1 MFARNRSKHAN
12 VATSAVSVFAAA
24 LAKTSASTTVAPERP
39 ADFTAADEAPE
50 QEKDEEAYPEV
61 APAAADGT
69 PEDEHDEEAYP
80 EAAPETVPPQLRRR
94 LLRKTCA
101 THTASHCHKKP
112 RTVRVAGR
120 EATRWFF
127 ETAAPCIPEELMRFS
142 MTERGL
148 DAETTFE
155 AMCLAFERAYAGNP
169 DGVLCECCQSPGCE
183 VCKHATGWHICD
195 SDREAL
201 AADLREDQEP
211 MPRWNAG
218 TLHAGKLDIHNTL
231 WTLPRRLVTLE
242 VLKDAC

>member
-1 MFARNRSKHAN
+1 MQRVELSPASPVLHVIAEL
-12 VATSAVSVFAAA
+12 AA
-24 LAKTSASTTVAPERP
+24 
-39 ADFTAADEAPE
+39 
-50 QEKDEEAYPEV
+50 Q
-61 APAAADGT
+61 
-69 PEDEHDEEAYP
+69 
-80 EAAPETVPPQLRRR
+80 TVPPQLRRR

-127 ETAAPCIPEELMRFS
+127 ETAAPYIPEELMRFS
-142 MTERGL
+142 MTERSL

-183 VCKHATGWHICD
+183 VCKHATRWHIYD
-195 SDREAL
+195 RDREAQ
-201 AADLREDQEP
+201 AAVLREDQEP
-211 MPRWNAG
+211 MPRWKAG

-231 WTLPRRLVTLE
+231 WTLARRLVPLE